1 MLTVLII
8 LAIIFLVVVLS
19 PILIPLGMII
29 FASVAIVVA
38 FIIDLITYPFRGRLQ
53 VNQRSKKKPIGE

>member
-1 MLTVLII
+1 MLNVLII

-29 FASVAIVVA
+29 FTLVAIVFA
-38 FIIDLITYPFRGRLQ
+38 FIVDLITYPFRVAYKLIKEAKR
-53 VNQRSKKKPIGE
+53 NR